1 MAVPVPW
8 STAEEVPGERQGRRY
23 GNVQVRCWRMAAVV
37 RSAQVPGPEP
47 GLGEHRGRCLWARE
61 QEGGRE
67 LHRCASMGSSAALG
81 LRLRLLSAE
90 HSPEMD
96 KDFNVC

>member
-1 MAVPVPW
+1 
-8 STAEEVPGERQGRRY
+8 
-23 GNVQVRCWRMAAVV
+23 MAAVV

-47 GLGEHRGRCLWARE
+47 GLGEHGGRCLWARE

-67 LHRCASMGSSAALG
+67 LHRLCQHGK